1 MASGLKGDE
10 KSRSDDDEAK
20 KKRDKIFQLSNA
32 VGKAVIGG
40 AADGAQ
46 GEKGGEDA
54 KGVGKLFQE
63 ISQDGD
69 GSGLEGDAG
78 HEADVDQA
86 KDEGELETPF
96 ASSGRGRGGGKHGWR
111 LVIQGEVR

>member
-1 MASGLKGDE
+1 M
-10 KSRSDDDEAK
+10 
-20 KKRDKIFQLSNA
+20 
-32 VGKAVIGG
+32 IGG

-69 GSGLEGDAG
+69 GS
-78 HEADVDQA
+78 
-86 KDEGELETPF
+86 
-96 ASSGRGRGGGKHGWR
+96 
-111 LVIQGEVR
+111 